1 MKGPILERPTLHA
14 HAITATDDLFTY
26 AAPSGHENTLAGV
39 PAVGKEPDTGALWRE
54 TEFREKEARVGG
66 WE

>member
-14 HAITATDDLFTY
+14 HAITATDDPTTH
-26 AAPSGHENTLAGV
+26 AATSGQADNLEGV
-39 PAVGKEPDTGALWRE
+39 PAVGRAPDTGALWRE
-54 TEFREKEARVGG
+54 TEFRQKAARVGG